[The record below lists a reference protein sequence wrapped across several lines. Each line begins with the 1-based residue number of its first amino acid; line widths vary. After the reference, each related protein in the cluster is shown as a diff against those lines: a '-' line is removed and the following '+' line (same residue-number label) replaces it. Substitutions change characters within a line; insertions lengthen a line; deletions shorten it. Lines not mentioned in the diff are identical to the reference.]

1 MDGSSA
7 DQSRGD
13 AQTDRQRDEL
23 GERISAD
30 RRDER
35 ARRDAALVRD
45 AEVDAKI
52 AASMNE
58 PTDSS

>member
-1 MDGSSA
+1 MDGPSPDRSS
-7 DQSRGD
+7 DD
-13 AQTDRQRDEL
+13 NQTDRQREEL
-23 GERISAD
+23 GERISSD
-30 RRDER
+30 RREER
-35 ARRDAALVRD
+35 ARRDAALARD